1 VGVQGFRAKKAIRI
15 GIIGIGSMGKG
26 LVYQSRIT
34 PGVECVAVCDTNV
47 QRCVDVLQWLRLPY
61 QVVDTV
67 DAMHEA
73 ITRGLVAV
81 CQAGDVVAHCELID
95 AVVEASS
102 SIGAAVHHAVTA
114 LECRKHLI
122 LMNSEIDLTFGPLF
136 AQIAA
141 EQGVICT
148 SCDGDQYGVLKYV
161 IDDLRFWGFDLVMA
175 GNIKG
180 FLDRYANP
188 STIVPEADKRRL
200 DYRMCTAYT
209 DGTKLNIEMAIIAN
223 ACGLVA
229 KTPGM
234 YGPKAGHVKE
244 VFRLFD
250 LDGLWKDRQPFVDY
264 IVGAEPAGGVFAVG
278 NCDNPYQKQ
287 MLSYYKMGNGPYYLF
302 YRPYHLCHIEAM
314 RTVIDAVLL
323 GRRLLVPD
331 HGMQTNVYAY
341 AKTDLPAGQMLDGVG
356 GYTCYGKI
364 ENLKDNQTDA
374 GLPICLADKVALNR
388 SLARDERIAMADITY
403 DPRRFDF
410 VSCQRARELAGETKR
425 GTL

>member
-1 VGVQGFRAKKAIRI
+1 MKGFRTKKTIRI

-47 QRCVDVLQWLRLPY
+47 QRCIDVLHWLQMPY
-61 QVVDTV
+61 RVVDTV

-73 ITRGLVAV
+73 INKGLVAV
-81 CQAGDVVAHCELID
+81 CQTGELMAHCEPID

-102 SIGAAVHHAVTA
+102 AIGAAVHHAVAA

-122 LMNSEIDLTFGPLF
+122 LMNSEIDLTFGPLLS
-136 AQIAA
+136 QIAA

-148 SCDGDQYGVLKYV
+148 SCDGDQYGVMKHV
-161 IDDLRFWGFDLVMA
+161 IDDLRFWGFELVMA

-188 STIVPEADKRRL
+188 ATIVPEADKRRL

-223 ACGLVA
+223 ACGLAA

-234 YGPKAGHVKE
+234 YGPRAGHVRE
-244 VFRLFD
+244 VFERFN
-250 LDGLWKDRQPFVDY
+250 LDMLWEDRQPFVDY
-264 IVGAEPAGGVFAVG
+264 LIGAEPAGGVFAIG
-278 NCDNPYQKQ
+278 HCDNPYQRE
-287 MLSYYKMGNGPYYLF
+287 MLSYYKMGNGPYFLF

-314 RTVIDAVLL
+314 RTIIDAVSL
-323 GRRLLVPD
+323 GRCFLGPD
-331 HGMQTNVYAY
+331 YGMQTNVYAY
-341 AKTDLPAGQMLDGVG
+341 AKNDLQAGQVLDGVG

-364 ENLKDNQTDA
+364 ENLQDNQTDA
-374 GLPICLADKVALNR
+374 GLPICLADKVVLNR
-388 SLARDERIAMADITY
+388 PRARDERIAMADIAY
-403 DPRRFDF
+403 DPRRLDF
-410 VSCQRARELAGETKR
+410 VSCQRAWELADKTKR
-425 GTL
+425 ESL